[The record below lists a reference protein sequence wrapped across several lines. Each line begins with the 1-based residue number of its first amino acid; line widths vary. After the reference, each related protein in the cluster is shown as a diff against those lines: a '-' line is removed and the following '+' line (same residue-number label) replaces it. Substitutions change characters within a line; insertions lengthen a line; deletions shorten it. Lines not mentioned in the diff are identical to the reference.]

1 MAAILTRWRRS
12 TERRK
17 FSGVQHASLQD
28 AVESLSYWRS
38 RRARL
43 PWYRR
48 SARREAAQMMLRWE
62 RRVRAAVVR
71 QTDAPPAARI
81 AAARLVACTYL
92 ARWGRRAGIA
102 FVAVS
107 AMFAMVAGATF
118 ALVLYAL

>member
-1 MAAILTRWRRS
+1 MPAILTRWRQS
-12 TERRK
+12 IAARK
-17 FSGVQHASLQD
+17 FSAVHYVPLQD
-28 AVESLSYWRS
+28 AVESLAYWRS

-92 ARWGRRAGIA
+92 ARWGRRVGIA

>member
-1 MAAILTRWRRS
+1 MAAILTRWRPGN
-12 TERRK
+12 ERRK
-17 FSGVQHASLQD
+17 FSGVQQASLQD

-48 SARREAAQMMLRWE
+48 SARRGAAPMMLR
-62 RRVRAAVVR
+62 RGRPGRAPPVP
-71 QTDAPPAARI
+71 QTDPPPPARI
-81 AAARLVACTYL
+81 AAVRLVACTYL

-107 AMFAMVAGATF
+107 AMFAMVA
-118 ALVLYAL
+118 

>member
-1 MAAILTRWRRS
+1 MAAILTRWRRGN
-12 TERRK
+12 ERRK
-17 FSGVQHASLQD
+17 FPGVQHATLQD
-28 AVESLSYWRS
+28 AVESLSYWRR

-48 SARREAAQMMLRWE
+48 SARREASQMMLRWE

-92 ARWGRRAGIA
+92 VRWGRRAGLV
-102 FVAVS
+102 FVAMS
-107 AMFAMVAGATF
+107 AIFAMLAGATF
-118 ALVLYAL
+118 ALVLSAL